1 MWGVVKARHFQWSP
15 WPKPEWH
22 IRRGVCGPRDHTG
35 VSVHKHLVKTRVF
48 HPILDGTDHLLHVE
62 SRTLQPRFLL
72 MEIVKLLLDLG
83 LQLEFLAEM
92 RHLHVDVQIFK
103 ASQRLVNGIGVR
115 VLNRELEDLGVS
127 HRDREVFQVWRG
139 EVNRS
144 GVEGLIAPCRAD
156 NFLVLV
162 AIVDV
167 GGHFSCGEV
176 VGREEEGVVTK
187 G

>member
-1 MWGVVKARHFQWSP
+1 
-15 WPKPEWH
+15 
-22 IRRGVCGPRDHTG
+22 
-35 VSVHKHLVKTRVF
+35 
-48 HPILDGTDHLLHVE
+48 
-62 SRTLQPRFLL
+62 

-92 RHLHVDVQIFK
+92 RHLRIDVQIFK
-103 ASQRLVNGIGVR
+103 ASQHLVNGIGVR

-127 HRDREVFQVWRG
+127 HRDREVCRVWRG

-144 GVEGLIAPCRAD
+144 GVEGLIVPCRAD

-176 VGREEEGVVTK
+176 IGREEEGVVTK